1 MSTTEKVIISSNDE
15 SITLTNQRIIQRE
28 KNVYKEITLDD
39 FISYEIVRKKH
50 PYYKILV
57 VFFTCLI
64 LITYYVLMYVDKPP
78 LQEVEMNNILN
89 GFIYFFGL
97 LLSIALL
104 ILLFSS
110 DKYLRINGKF
120 NSILISLKYLK
131 KGNLDQFLR
140 ALTIQF
146 ENRKKTMS

>member
-1 MSTTEKVIISSNDE
+1 MSITEKVIISSNDE

-64 LITYYVLMYVDKPP
+64 LITFYVLMYVDKPP

-110 DKYLRINGKF
+110 DKYLIINGKF

-140 ALTIQF
+140 ALTFQF

>member
-1 MSTTEKVIISSNDE
+1 MSITEKVIISSNDE

-64 LITYYVLMYVDKPP
+64 LITFYVLMYVDNPP
-78 LQEVEMNNILN
+78 LHEVEMNNILN

-120 NSILISLKYLK
+120 SSILISLKYLK